1 MTITKSPNEPKVIDK
16 PHEKDVR
23 VLDERDMLYSI
34 FRRVIQ
40 KEQIEKK
47 FDNTNNTLYLM
58 SVLHSH
64 MTEVKDGRITKDGL
78 NEIIYGADKLAKQF
92 KESKKLDPN
101 ESRRLAGL
109 FTSIKINTLEML
121 ADLTKD
127 FSSNHEDNIE
137 FSNQCLM
144 KARDLIENGESGI
157 DIFFDD
163 KRIEERI
170 KEKIKKNYYIS
181 K

>member
-1 MTITKSPNEPKVIDK
+1 M
-16 PHEKDVR
+16 
-23 VLDERDMLYSI
+23 
-34 FRRVIQ
+34 RR
-40 KEQIEKK
+40 
-47 FDNTNNTLYLM
+47 
-58 SVLHSH
+58 
-64 MTEVKDGRITKDGL
+64 
-78 NEIIYGADKLAKQF
+78 
-92 KESKKLDPN
+92 
-101 ESRRLAGL
+101 L

-144 KARDLIENGESGI
+144 KARDLIESGESGI